1 MSADA
6 ARGTCVFVSG
16 TGLGRFQG
24 VARTASGALV
34 VDEPA
39 ADGGLGSG
47 PNPYDLLSAALGA
60 CTTMTLS
67 LYADLKGFPLQRVE
81 VCVEH
86 RRAMPDGRDLFIRS
100 IRLVGMLDDGQR
112 ARLLEIAK
120 RCPVHRT
127 LERGAEIQTALVTAL
142 EVDAALEPVSA
153 HWTDMQTASH

>member
-24 VARTASGALV
+24 VARTASGAFV

-39 ADGGLGSG
+39 GDGGLGSG

-67 LYADLKGFPLQRVE
+67 LYADLKGFPLQRAE
-81 VCVEH
+81 VCIVH
-86 RRAMPDGRDLFIRS
+86 RRIAPDGPDIFSRT
-100 IRLVGMLDDGQR
+100 IRLEGPLDDEQT
-112 ARLLEIAK
+112 ARLLAVAK

-127 LERGAEIQTALVTAL
+127 LERSSEIHTELATVLKGDSALT
-142 EVDAALEPVSA
+142 PVSA
-153 HWTDMQTASH
+153 HRNDMRAAAA